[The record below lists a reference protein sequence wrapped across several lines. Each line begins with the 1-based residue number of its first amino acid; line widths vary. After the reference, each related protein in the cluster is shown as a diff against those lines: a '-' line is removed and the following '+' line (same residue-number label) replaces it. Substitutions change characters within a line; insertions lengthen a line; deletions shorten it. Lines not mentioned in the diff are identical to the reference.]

1 VSTPIIPGYIDGP
14 TPATLADLW
23 PRPTGDYPDDL
34 WPIDVLESVLPE
46 PTGWLTV
53 CEHYSTQQGHGGR
66 GCVLVHPASI
76 PESLADATWSGR
88 DLGTFSVWESFDGS
102 SGFEAGL
109 LRPADAA

>member
-1 VSTPIIPGYIDGP
+1 
-14 TPATLADLW
+14 
-23 PRPTGDYPDDL
+23 
-34 WPIDVLESVLPE
+34 
-46 PTGWLTV
+46 
-53 CEHYSTQQGHGGR
+53 
-66 GCVLVHPASI
+66 VHPASI